1 MIHCHRNEDRVQELD
16 LRRGDVDGERPERA
30 REAVPVQRP
39 APVAVGLRH
48 STNVGVLTVAF
59 KRYCEQKYYM
69 LFDFSML
76 SYSLGINFICT
87 QNATIMFAHRNLY
100 RTRSP

>member
-69 LFDFSML
+69 LFDFNML
-76 SYSLGINFICT
+76 SYSVGIIFNCT